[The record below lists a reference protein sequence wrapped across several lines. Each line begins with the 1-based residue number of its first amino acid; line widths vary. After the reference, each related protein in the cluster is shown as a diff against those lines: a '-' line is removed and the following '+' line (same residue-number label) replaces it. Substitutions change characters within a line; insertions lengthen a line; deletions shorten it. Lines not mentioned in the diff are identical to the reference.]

1 MGEERNALGGM
12 DMVVHAGST
21 LLGRFRGGYLVKD
34 MTAKGV
40 RKEGLPQLD
49 EVQARGR
56 GVGVDSFAV

>member
-1 MGEERNALGGM
+1 
-12 DMVVHAGST
+12 MVVHAGST